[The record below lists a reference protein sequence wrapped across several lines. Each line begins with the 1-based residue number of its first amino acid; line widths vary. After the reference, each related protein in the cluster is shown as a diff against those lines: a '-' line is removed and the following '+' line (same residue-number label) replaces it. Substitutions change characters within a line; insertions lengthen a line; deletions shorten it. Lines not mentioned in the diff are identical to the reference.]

1 MNRQDKDVMRRLL
14 LESKQKP
21 SSDFT
26 LNVMNR
32 LAQEQQSKLI
42 MQEEN
47 FSIRHLILFYA
58 LFVIVGIISL
68 IYFYIHPHF
77 YTFIYSK
84 SFMMQFFSVV
94 AILES
99 VVLLNVLDHFLK
111 R

>member
-1 MNRQDKDVMRRLL
+1 MNKQDKDIIHRLL

-32 LAQEQQSKLI
+32 LTQEQQSKSIVL
-42 MQEEN
+42 EEN
-47 FSIRHLILFYA
+47 YSIRHLILLYA

-84 SFMMQFFSVV
+84 SFMMQFFSVAV
-94 AILES
+94 ILES
-99 VVLLNVLDHFLK
+99 VVLLNVLDRFLK